1 MARRRA
7 DESVET
13 EAVEAVQTIGLRA
26 IKEYPIT
33 DPTDNNL
40 KFPVNQVI
48 QVHAI
53 TNYMQCQID
62 AGLVEVVEDVE
73 ATEAVE

>member
-7 DESVET
+7 DEDAEVVET
-13 EAVEAVQTIGLRA
+13 VPTVGLRTVG
-26 IKEYPIT
+26 EYPIT

-48 QVHAI
+48 QVLGV

-62 AGLVEVVEDVE
+62 AGLVEVVE
-73 ATEAVE
+73 AVE